1 MSPGCADR
9 KPQMAVPSLQ
19 VSPMDRVVTMLS
31 VSLIGASGFLACM
44 VVAWLS
50 DFQSAR
56 NTTTPPP
63 EVGAIVASGE
73 ETLLPQPGQIESPD
87 ETDDMASSNEQAIPL
102 LPAELLAE
110 AGLAIPTAFPIDDVT
125 EGPANVRRGLPSE
138 TEGSGKRPI
147 GGGGRRVSRTWQ
159 IELGSDSLAEYQ
171 RQLGQLQIDVS
182 AKSSDGTVVTLHFDE
197 AGKMTVSRRPVQQA
211 ANDQRFAMVVENT
224 GNPLGR
230 ADEALFQQ
238 AGVAIEGAEFVH
250 YLSNEAEQ
258 HLERLERAAA
268 GQNDVRNILR
278 TEFSVRPAD
287 GRYEFFV
294 TEQIIR

>member
-1 MSPGCADR
+1 MSPGCPDR
-9 KPQMAVPSLQ
+9 KTQMAVPSLQ

-50 DFQSAR
+50 DFQAAR
-56 NTTTPPP
+56 NTTPPP

-73 ETLLPQPGQIESPD
+73 ETLIPQSGQIESPD
-87 ETDDMASSNEQAIPL
+87 ETDVMASANEQAISF

-110 AGLAIPTAFPIDDVT
+110 AGLAIPTALTIDDVT
-125 EGPANVRRGLPSE
+125 EEPESTRRGLPSE

-211 ANDQRFAMVVENT
+211 ANDQRFVMVVENT